1 MTMMNAAIQTPLPR
15 EVLLDGLL
23 DTVALLQ
30 GRRAAEIADGYID
43 GYVAL
48 NWLEWNGG
56 TLRLTVTG
64 DNFRKQLKAQRAV

>member
-1 MTMMNAAIQTPLPR
+1 MTLRADLPPTQRR
-15 EVLLDGLL
+15 EDLRS
-23 DTVALLQ
+23 ALLATVDLLRH
-30 GRRAAEIADGYID
+30 RRAGEIAAGYIE

-64 DNFRKQLKAQRAV
+64 ENVRKQLAAGLA